1 MISVGSCSNM
11 PKIMCPSALCEAVE
25 VMGGGQVIS
34 IERGLYI
41 PSISGYRIED
51 SIVLTRAGY
60 EFIKTLNYDSII
72 E

>member
-1 MISVGSCSNM
+1 M